1 MIRGTTP
8 TLMFTTPYTA
18 DQVTSG
24 YITFTMRGYVVL
36 DIPVSDD
43 SVVISD
49 NAISL
54 TLTQQQTLSFQSKAT
69 SLVQLRLVLDDGSA
83 VASNII
89 KITIGDILKDGEI

>member
-1 MIRGTTP
+1 MIRGATP

-24 YITFTMRGYVVL
+24 YITFTMRGDVVL

>member
-1 MIRGTTP
+1 
-8 TLMFTTPYTA
+8 MFTTPYTA
-18 DQVTSG
+18 GQVASG
-24 YITFTMRGYVVL
+24 YITFTMRGDVVL

-69 SLVQLRLVLDDGSA
+69 SLVQLRLVLDDGSV

>member
-1 MIRGTTP
+1 
-8 TLMFTTPYTA
+8 MFTTPYTA

-24 YITFTMRGYVVL
+24 YITFTMRGDVVL
-36 DIPVSDD
+36 DVPVSDD

-69 SLVQLRLVLDDGSA
+69 SLVQLRLVLDDGSV

>member
-1 MIRGTTP
+1 
-8 TLMFTTPYTA
+8 MFTTPYTA
-18 DQVTSG
+18 SQVMSG
-24 YITFTMRGYVVL
+24 YITFTMRGDVVL

-69 SLVQLRLVLDDGSA
+69 SLVQLRLVLDDDSV

>member
-24 YITFTMRGYVVL
+24 YITFTMRGDVVL

-43 SVVISD
+43 SVAISD

-69 SLVQLRLVLDDGSA
+69 SLVQLRLVLDDGSV

>member
-24 YITFTMRGYVVL
+24 YITFTMRGDVVL

>member
-1 MIRGTTP
+1 
-8 TLMFTTPYTA
+8 MFTTPYTA

-24 YITFTMRGYVVL
+24 YITFTMRGDVVL

>member
-18 DQVTSG
+18 SQVMSG
-24 YITFTMRGYVVL
+24 YITFTMRGDVVL

-69 SLVQLRLVLDDGSA
+69 SLVQLRLVLDDDSV

>member
-24 YITFTMRGYVVL
+24 YITFTMRVDVEL
-36 DIPVSDD
+36 EIPVSDD
-43 SVVISD
+43 RVVISD

>member
-1 MIRGTTP
+1 
-8 TLMFTTPYTA
+8 MFTTPYTA

-24 YITFTMRGYVVL
+24 YITFTMRGDVVL

-69 SLVQLRLVLDDGSA
+69 SLVQLRLVLDDGSV

>member
-18 DQVTSG
+18 SQVASG
-24 YITFTMRGYVVL
+24 YITFTMRGDVVL
-36 DIPVSDD
+36 DVPVSDD

-69 SLVQLRLVLDDGSA
+69 SLVQLRLVLDDGSV

>member
-24 YITFTMRGYVVL
+24 YITFTMRGDVVL
-36 DIPVSDD
+36 DVPVSDD

-69 SLVQLRLVLDDGSA
+69 SLVQLRLVLDDGSV